1 MSALNNFMILM
12 GCGYCILGIV
22 MFTLIYNWMGWIMTI
37 GLITAGILMLSLTL
51 DGDIEEVFS
60 NE

>member
-1 MSALNNFMILM
+1 MSALNNFIILM

-22 MFTLIYNWMGWIMTI
+22 MFTLIYNWMGWFMTI
-37 GLITAGILMLSLTL
+37 GLITAGLLMLSLTL

>member
-1 MSALNNFMILM
+1 MSALNNFIILM

-22 MFTLIYNWMGWIMTI
+22 MFTLIYNWMGWFMTI
-37 GLITAGILMLSLTL
+37 GLITTGLLMLSLTL